1 MGTVL
6 LAPTLIGDSR
16 IGGEV
21 PWWGGGACEWTGV
34 LAMLSGLHHSIV
46 YTGTC
51 ICENDQAVT

>member
-1 MGTVL
+1 M
-6 LAPTLIGDSR
+6 
-16 IGGEV
+16 

-34 LAMLSGLHHSIV
+34 LAVLNGLHHSIV